1 MERILD
7 VLRDGTLLVVTFG
20 YAGILVAMLI
30 EGSGLPLP
38 FPGTVLLAFVG
49 YTVWTGS
56 LGLAEAVI
64 VAAVGST
71 LGGWLLYRVARD
83 AGDHLI
89 ARYGRRLSLNQDKL
103 RSAESWFADHAGR
116 ATFFARLTPGVRVY
130 ISIAAGLAHM
140 QQGLFVVATLAGT
153 ALWNLG
159 FIALGWAL
167 GEGWSNA
174 TSMLNAVQTWL
185 LGAAIVVAFLIVL
198 RYSSERRVK
207 S

>member
-1 MERILD
+1 MDWILGI
-7 VLRDGTLLVVTFG
+7 VRDGTLLVATFG

-49 YTVWTGS
+49 YTVWNGN
-56 LGLAEAVI
+56 LHIAQAI
-64 VAAVGST
+64 AVAAAGST
-71 LGGWLLYRVARD
+71 IGGWLLYRVARN
-83 AGDHLI
+83 AGQQLI
-89 ARYGRRLSLNQDKL
+89 ARYGSRLSLNQDKL

-140 QQGLFVVATLAGT
+140 QQGLFVVATFAGT
-153 ALWNLG
+153 ALWSFC
-159 FIALGWAL
+159 FIALGYAL
-167 GEGWSNA
+167 GEGWQNA
-174 TSMLNAVQTWL
+174 TSLLSGVQTWL
-185 LGAAIVVAFLIVL
+185 LGGAIIVALLVVV
-198 RYSSERRVK
+198 RYSSERNVK

>member
-1 MERILD
+1 MDWILGI
-7 VLRDGTLLVVTFG
+7 VRDGTLLVATFG

-49 YTVWTGS
+49 YTVWNGNLHIAQAT
-56 LGLAEAVI
+56 A
-64 VAAVGST
+64 VAAAGST
-71 LGGWLLYRVARD
+71 IGGWLLYRVARN
-83 AGDHLI
+83 AGQQLI
-89 ARYGRRLSLNQDKL
+89 ARYGSRLSLNQDKL

-140 QQGLFVVATLAGT
+140 QQGLFVVATFAGT
-153 ALWNLG
+153 ALWSFC
-159 FIALGWAL
+159 FIALGYAL
-167 GEGWSNA
+167 GEGWQNA
-174 TSMLNAVQTWL
+174 TSLLSGVQTWL
-185 LGAAIVVAFLIVL
+185 LGGAIIVALLVVV
-198 RYSSERRVK
+198 RYSIERNVK